1 MAEHVGGVENGEQWE
16 DLAVRTIRALAMDAV
31 RKANSGHPGT
41 AMALAPL
48 AHVLFGRI
56 MEFDPSDPGWADR
69 DRFVLSA
76 GHASILLY
84 SLLHLTGFDVT
95 LEDLESFRQLGSRTP
110 GHPEVGMTPGVE
122 VTTGPLGQGLAN
134 AVGLAIAERQLR
146 ADHGADLCSHRTW
159 VVAGDGCLEE
169 GISHEAA
176 SLAGHLG
183 LGRLICVYDD
193 NHITIDGPTELALS
207 DDAAARFRAYGWQ
220 VIELGEM
227 ANDLAA
233 IEAGLREAMADEER
247 PSLVILRSHIGYP
260 SPKFTD
266 SPLAHGNPFPP
277 EEIALTKELMGL
289 DPEGSFQVPSEVLD
303 GYAGAIRRGRKAREA
318 WLERL
323 AAAGSKGVAFTTQI
337 SGDLS
342 AAIAAPLPS
351 FEVGAQI
358 ATRRSF
364 ATCLATSAPL
374 IPGLLS
380 GSADLT
386 ENTGTDLPGGIA
398 QSSDDPEG
406 RQVYFGIREHAM
418 AAAMTGMALHGGV
431 LPVGGTFFVFSDYM
445 RGAIRVA
452 AISDAKVVYVFTH
465 DSIGVGED
473 GPTHQPIEQV
483 ASLRAMPGVSVV
495 RPADAN
501 ECAVAWRAALEAD
514 GPVALILSRQNLPVL
529 AETAERSEGGL
540 PDGGYVL
547 AEFGEGA
554 LNLVIVATGSEVA
567 ISLEAARTLGA
578 EGVCTRVVSL
588 PCMEWFLALPEGDR
602 EAVVPRAVPTLSV
615 EAGTTFGWGGLA
627 DRSLGIDRFGA
638 SAPGP
643 EVFAHLGITVD
654 GVLAEA
660 RALLSSRS

>member
-1 MAEHVGGVENGEQWE
+1 MAEHVGGVENGAEWE

-31 RKANSGHPGT
+31 RKASSGHPGT

-48 AHVLFGRI
+48 AHVLFGRV
-56 MEFDPSDPGWADR
+56 MDFDPSDPTWADR

-84 SLLHLTGFDVT
+84 SMLHLTGYDLS
-95 LEDLESFRQLGSRTP
+95 LEDLEAFRQLGSRTP

-146 ADHGADLCSHRTW
+146 AQYGEDLCSHRTW

-183 LGRLICVYDD
+183 LGRLVCIYDD

-207 DDAAARFRAYGWQ
+207 DDAAERFRAYGWQ
-220 VIELGEM
+220 VIELGEV
-227 ANDLAA
+227 ANDLDA
-233 IEAGLREAMADEER
+233 IEEGLRQAMAEEDR
-247 PSLVILRSHIGYP
+247 PSLVILRSHIGFP
-260 SPKFTD
+260 SPAFTD

-277 EEIALTKELMGL
+277 EEIAITKELMGL
-289 DPEGSFQVPSEVLD
+289 DPERSFVVPSDVLE
-303 GYAGAIRRGRKAREA
+303 GYRTATQRGRDAHEA
-318 WLERL
+318 WR
-323 AAAGSKGVAFTTQI
+323 ARRDAAGETGSAFTEQMA
-337 SGDLS
+337 GDLS
-342 AAIAAPLPS
+342 AAISAPLTS
-351 FEVGAQI
+351 FETGSSI

-364 ATCLATSAPL
+364 AACLADTAPL
-374 IPGLLS
+374 LPGLVS

-386 ENTGTDLPGGIA
+386 ENTGTDLPAGLA
-398 QSSDDPEG
+398 QSTADPSG

-418 AAAMTGMALHGGV
+418 AAAMTGMALHGGI
-431 LPVGGTFFVFSDYM
+431 LPIGGTFFVFSDYM

-452 AISDAKVVYVFTH
+452 AISDAKGIYVFTH

-473 GPTHQPIEQV
+473 GPTHQPIEQI
-483 ASLRAMPGVSVV
+483 ASLRAMPGLSVV

-529 AETAERSEGGL
+529 AETATLAPEGL

-547 AEFGEGA
+547 AELGDGDLA
-554 LNLVIVATGSEVA
+554 LTIVSTGSEVSIA
-567 ISLEAARTLGA
+567 LEAAGVLSA
-578 EGVCTRVVSL
+578 EGITTRVVSM
-588 PCMEWFLALPEGDR
+588 PCMEWFVAQSPSDQESILPSG
-602 EAVVPRAVPTLSV
+602 VPTLSV

-643 EVFAHLGITVD
+643 EVFAYLGVTVE
-654 GVLAEA
+654 GVVTEA
-660 RALLSSRS
+660 RALLAELA